1 MPRLFQTRILAPSA
15 SEMASI
21 TLILEGEGGITD
33 IGIVLTA
40 WGQVYSSKRASDES
54 QHPNSDYNPSC
65 DLTNL
70 TLLLDN

>member
-33 IGIVLTA
+33 IGIALAARV
-40 WGQVYSSKRASDES
+40 QVYSSKLAADET
-54 QHPNSDYNPSC
+54 QLPHSDYNPSC
-65 DLTNL
+65 Y
-70 TLLLDN
+70 

>member
-1 MPRLFQTRILAPSA
+1 MLRLFRTRILAPSA

-40 WGQVYSSKRASDES
+40 WCQVYSRKHVPDER
-54 QHPNSDYNPSC
+54 QLLNSDYNHLFS
-65 DLTNL
+65 
-70 TLLLDN
+70 

>member
-1 MPRLFQTRILAPSA
+1 MLRLFRTRILAPSA

-40 WGQVYSSKRASDES
+40 W
-54 QHPNSDYNPSC
+54 C
-65 DLTNL
+65 
-70 TLLLDN
+70 

>member
-1 MPRLFQTRILAPSA
+1 MLRLFRTRILAPSA

-40 WGQVYSSKRASDES
+40 WCQVYSRKLAPDES
-54 QHPNSDYNPSC
+54 QLLNSDYNHICS
-65 DLTNL
+65 
-70 TLLLDN
+70 

>member
-1 MPRLFQTRILAPSA
+1 MLRLFRTRILAPSA

-40 WGQVYSSKRASDES
+40 WCQVYSSKLASDKS
-54 QHPNSDYNPSC
+54 QLPCSDFNHFCY
-65 DLTNL
+65 
-70 TLLLDN
+70 

>member
-33 IGIVLTA
+33 IGIVLAA
-40 WGQVYSSKRASDES
+40 WVQAYSSKLAADEN
-54 QHPNSDYNPSC
+54 QLPHSDYIPSC
-65 DLTNL
+65 Y
-70 TLLLDN
+70 